1 MTPTD
6 SAIFAA
12 NMLLAGA
19 AGTAR
24 MWAAANVPFRYER
37 LRHMSIGLLAYLYVA
52 GYVVVL
58 AGWVPITTWSS
69 FFRGVSMLA
78 WPAVWMAPAIGAV
91 RSWRGA
97 SEGAREIVRQA
108 AENEAD
114 RG

>member
-1 MTPTD
+1 MTPLD
-6 SAIFAA
+6 AAIIAT
-12 NMLLAGA
+12 NMLLAAA

-24 MWAAANVPFRYER
+24 MWAAANVPFRHER
-37 LRHMSIGLLAYLYVA
+37 LRHMSIGLLAYLYVT

-58 AGWVPITTWSS
+58 AGWVPVLAWSS

-97 SEGAREIVRQA
+97 AEGAREIVRQA
-108 AENEAD
+108 NGTAD

>member
-1 MTPTD
+1 MTPLDT
-6 SAIFAA
+6 AIFAT
-12 NMLLAGA
+12 NMLLAAA

-24 MWAAANVPFRYER
+24 LWAAANVPFRRER
-37 LRHMSIGLLAYLYVA
+37 LRHMSIGLLAYLYVS

-58 AGWVPITTWSS
+58 AGWVQLAPWSS
-69 FFRGVSMLA
+69 FFRGVSMLV

-108 AENEAD
+108 SENGAED
-114 RG
+114 G